1 MCAQKTKAAENQASG
16 QTGFEFYQ
24 SQLALQAEKT
34 HNQLIEL
41 LERLE
46 NQDPRHTP
54 AESATRQ
61 HDTRSQEL
69 RNARFWTTPIS
80 SLSLSSSTPSSSSSS
95 SSSSP

>member
-46 NQDPRHTP
+46 NQHQPKV
-54 AESATRQ
+54 RQ
-61 HDTRSQEL
+61 GNMIRE
-69 RNARFWTTPIS
+69 AKS
-80 SLSLSSSTPSSSSSS
+80 SGMPVSGQHRYLHYHCHLQHHLHHHHHHHHLLETQ
-95 SSSSP
+95 